1 MDRSSPIKAAI
12 HSVIA
17 LIFALGL
24 TGIASAQ
31 NRPPL
36 RNETVV
42 DLNLVLAVDASGS
55 VDNSRFALQN
65 QGYAAAFRNPRVLAA
80 IRAGDQRAIAVS
92 MVQWTGPTL
101 HVVVVPWTLVND
113 QRSAVGLAT
122 VIERTPRQIFGGG
135 TSLSGA
141 IDYGVIMLTASPYR
155 GTRRIIDIS
164 GDGSNNRGRP
174 AEQARNEAV
183 KMGIRINGL
192 PIMTL
197 EPDLDQYYRQSV
209 IGGPGAFVIPA
220 RNYDQFADAILR
232 KLIAEI
238 SQDNH
243 RASKLAVNKQPYEPF
258 CLSGRFLSC

>member
-12 HSVIA
+12 SFAIA
-17 LIFALGL
+17 IVVVLGL
-24 TGIASAQ
+24 AGVASAQ
-31 NRPPL
+31 NRAPL
-36 RNETVV
+36 KAETSV

-65 QGYAAAFRNPRVLAA
+65 QGYAAAFRNPKVLAA
-80 IRAGDQRAIAVS
+80 IRAGALQTIAVS

-113 QRSAVGLAT
+113 QRSAAALAT
-122 VIERTPRQIFGGG
+122 AIDHAQRQIFGGG

-155 GTRRIIDIS
+155 GTHRVIDIS
-164 GDGSNNRGRP
+164 GDGSNNRGR
-174 AEQARNEAV
+174 AVEQARDEAV

-192 PIMTL
+192 PILTL

-209 IGGPGAFVIPA
+209 IGGPGAFVISA

-238 SQDNH
+238 SQT
-243 RASKLAVNKQPYEPF
+243 
-258 CLSGRFLSC
+258 RFGSQKFALK

>member
-1 MDRSSPIKAAI
+1 MDRPSPIKAAI
-12 HSVIA
+12 SFLTA
-17 LIFALGL
+17 LIFVFGFA
-24 TGIASAQ
+24 GIASAQ
-31 NRPPL
+31 TRAPL
-36 RNETVV
+36 RHETSV

-65 QGYAAAFRNPRVLAA
+65 QGYAAAFRNPKVLAA
-80 IRAGDQRAIAVS
+80 IRAGALQTIAVS

-113 QRSAVGLAT
+113 QRSAAALAT
-122 VIERTPRQIFGGG
+122 AIDRASRQIFGGG

-141 IDYGVIMLTASPYR
+141 IDYGVIMLAASPYL
-155 GTRRIIDIS
+155 GTHRVIDIS

-174 AEQARNEAV
+174 AEQARDEAV

-192 PIMTL
+192 PILTL
-197 EPDLDQYYRQSV
+197 EPDLDQYYRQSI
-209 IGGPGAFVIPA
+209 IGGPGAFVISA

-238 SQDNH
+238 SQDKSQ
-243 RASKLAVNKQPYEPF
+243 AQTFALK
-258 CLSGRFLSC
+258 

>member
-12 HSVIA
+12 PFAIA
-17 LIFALGL
+17 LIVVLGM

-31 NRPPL
+31 NRAPEG
-36 RNETVV
+36 NEVAV

-65 QGYAAAFRNPRVLAA
+65 QGYAAAFRNPKVLAA
-80 IRAGDQRAIAVS
+80 IRAGALQTIAVS
-92 MVQWTGPTL
+92 MVQWTGPAL

-113 QRSAVGLAT
+113 QRSAAALAAA
-122 VIERTPRQIFGGG
+122 IDRAQRQIYGGG

-141 IDYGVIMLTASPYR
+141 IDYGVIMLTASPYH
-155 GTRRIIDIS
+155 GTHRVIDIS

-174 AEQARNEAV
+174 AEQARDQAV

-192 PIMTL
+192 PILTL
-197 EPDLDQYYRQSV
+197 EPDLDQYYRQFV
-209 IGGPGAFVIPA
+209 IGGPGAFVISA

-238 SQDNH
+238 SQDNSPTQKFA
-243 RASKLAVNKQPYEPF
+243 RK
-258 CLSGRFLSC
+258 

>member
-12 HSVIA
+12 PFVIT
-17 LIFALGL
+17 LIVVLGL
-24 TGIASAQ
+24 AGIANAQ
-31 NRPPL
+31 NRSPV
-36 RNETVV
+36 RNETAA

-101 HVVVVPWTLVND
+101 HVVVVPWTLVSD
-113 QRSAVGLAT
+113 QRSALALAT
-122 VIERTPRQIFGGG
+122 AIDGASRRIFGGG

-155 GTRRIIDIS
+155 GTHRIIDIS

-174 AEQARNEAV
+174 AEQARDEAV

-192 PIMTL
+192 PILTL
-197 EPDLDQYYRQSV
+197 EPGLDQYYRQSV
-209 IGGPGAFVIPA
+209 IGGPGAFVISA
-220 RNYDQFADAILR
+220 RNYEQFADAILR

-238 SQDNH
+238 SQDNS
-243 RASKLAVNKQPYEPF
+243 RTQKLALK
-258 CLSGRFLSC
+258 

>member
-1 MDRSSPIKAAI
+1 MDRSSPIKASI
-12 HSVIA
+12 PFVIA
-17 LIFALGL
+17 LIVVLGL
-24 TGIASAQ
+24 AGIASAQ
-31 NRPPL
+31 NRAPV
-36 RNETVV
+36 RNETGV
-42 DLNLVLAVDASGS
+42 DLSLVLAVDASGS
-55 VDNSRFALQN
+55 VDNSRFALQI

-80 IRAGDQRAIAVS
+80 IRAGAQGVIAVS

-101 HVVVVPWTLVND
+101 HIVVVPWTLVND
-113 QRSAVGLAT
+113 QRSAIALAT
-122 VIERTPRQIFGGG
+122 AIEGSHRQIFGGG

-155 GTRRIIDIS
+155 GTHRVIDIS

-192 PIMTL
+192 PILTL

-209 IGGPGAFVIPA
+209 IGGPGAFVISA

-238 SQDNH
+238 SQDNS
-243 RASKLAVNKQPYEPF
+243 RTQKFALK
-258 CLSGRFLSC
+258 

>member
-12 HSVIA
+12 PFAIA
-17 LIFALGL
+17 LMVVLGL

-31 NRPPL
+31 NRASVG
-36 RNETVV
+36 NETAV
-42 DLNLVLAVDASGS
+42 DLSLVLALDASGS

-65 QGYAAAFRNPRVLAA
+65 QGYAAAFRNPKVLAA
-80 IRAGDQRAIAVS
+80 IRAGALQAIAVS
-92 MVQWTGPTL
+92 MVQWTGPAL

-113 QRSAVGLAT
+113 QRSAAALAAA
-122 VIERTPRQIFGGG
+122 IDRAQRQIYGGG

-141 IDYGVIMLTASPYR
+141 IDYGAIMLTASPYH
-155 GTRRIIDIS
+155 GTHRVIDIS

-174 AEQARNEAV
+174 AEQARDQAV

-192 PIMTL
+192 PILTL
-197 EPDLDQYYRQSV
+197 EPDLDQYYRQFV
-209 IGGPGAFVIPA
+209 IGGPGAFVISA

-238 SQDNH
+238 SQDH
-243 RASKLAVNKQPYEPF
+243 APTQKFARK
-258 CLSGRFLSC
+258 